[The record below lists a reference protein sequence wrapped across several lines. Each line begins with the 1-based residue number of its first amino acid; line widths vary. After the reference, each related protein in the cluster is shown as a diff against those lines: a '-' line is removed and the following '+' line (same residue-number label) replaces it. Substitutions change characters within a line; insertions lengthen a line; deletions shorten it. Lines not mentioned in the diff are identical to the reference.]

1 MIYLRNILNILFFV
15 ILLFSELLINTIFVF
30 EYILFLPFYIGL
42 FYVSTRRFSNF
53 YISIFLVAGIYYDTL
68 FSSNILGFTSAK
80 FLITCVILNFLT
92 NNQSKNTFQDLAAFV
107 AGVFLYS
114 FTYSFDFLQPQFLYL
129 LLISSLVNYFLFRI
143 LNITI
148 EKNVLKQK
156 I

>member
-30 EYILFLPFYIGL
+30 EYILFMPFYIAL

-92 NNQSKNTFQDLAAFV
+92 NNQRKNTLQDLAAFV
-107 AGVFLYS
+107 AGVFFIASL
-114 FTYSFDFLQPQFLYL
+114 T
-129 LLISSLVNYFLFRI
+129 LLIFFNPSFCTFF
-143 LNITI
+143 
-148 EKNVLKQK
+148 
-156 I
+156 

>member
-1 MIYLRNILNILFFV
+1 MIYLKNILNILFFV
-15 ILLFSELLINTIFVF
+15 LLLFSELLINTIFVF
-30 EYILFLPFYIGL
+30 ENILFLPFYIGL

-53 YISIFLVAGIYYDTL
+53 YISIFLVAGIYYDAL

-107 AGVFLYS
+107 VGVFLYS
-114 FTYSFDFLQPQFLYL
+114 FTYSFDFLQPKFLYL
-129 LLISSLVNYFLFRI
+129 LLLSSLVNYFLFRI

-148 EKNVLKQK
+148 GKNVLKQK

>member
-15 ILLFSELLINTIFVF
+15 LLLFSELLINTIFVF

-53 YISIFLVAGIYYDTL
+53 YISIFLVAGIYYDSL

-107 AGVFLYS
+107 GGLFLYS

-129 LLISSLVNYFLFRI
+129 LLVLSLIHIWRCRR
-143 LNITI
+143 
-148 EKNVLKQK
+148 
-156 I
+156 

>member
-30 EYILFLPFYIGL
+30 EYILFMPFYIGL

-92 NNQSKNTFQDLAAFV
+92 NNQRKNTLQDLAAFV
-107 AGVFLYS
+107 AGVFFIASL
-114 FTYSFDFLQPQFLYL
+114 T
-129 LLISSLVNYFLFRI
+129 LLIFFNPSFCTFF
-143 LNITI
+143 
-148 EKNVLKQK
+148 
-156 I
+156 

>member
-15 ILLFSELLINTIFVF
+15 LLLFSELLINTIFVF
-30 EYILFLPFYIGL
+30 EYVLFMPFYIAL
-42 FYVSTRRFSNF
+42 FFVSTRRFSNF

-92 NNQSKNTFQDLAAFV
+92 NNQSKNTLQDLAAFV
-107 AGVFLYS
+107 VGVFFYS